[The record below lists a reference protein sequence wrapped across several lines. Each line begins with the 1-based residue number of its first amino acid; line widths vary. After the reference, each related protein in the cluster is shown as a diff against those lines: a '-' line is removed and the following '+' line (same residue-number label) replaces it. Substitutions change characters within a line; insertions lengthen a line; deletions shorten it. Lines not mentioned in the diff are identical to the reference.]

1 MCLTLSIRGS
11 SELKVGMV
19 TLKLYVSR
27 PERPKPLPC
36 PTPMGW
42 EQRLA
47 REPLGMALE
56 GHLVSM
62 DCVTLLFLSF
72 PGHSPSAHLWPRSS
86 GRITEIMGVVSAWLG
101 AQLLVYTMQPQAQ
114 LQDTCPP
121 VGFSLAPDPLLGI
134 QQLPAARL
142 IFKI

>member
-1 MCLTLSIRGS
+1 MTLSLRGS
-11 SELKVGMV
+11 SEVKVGMV

-27 PERPKPLPC
+27 PERPKRLPC

-47 REPLGMALE
+47 QEPLGMALE
-56 GHLVSM
+56 GQLVSM
-62 DCVTLLFLSF
+62 DYVTLLFLSF
-72 PGHSPSAHLWPRSS
+72 PGHSPSMAQVC
-86 GRITEIMGVVSAWLG
+86 GRITEIMGVGSAWLG
-101 AQLLVYTMQPQAQ
+101 AQLLVFTMQPQTQ
-114 LQDTCPP
+114 LQDTSPP
-121 VGFSLAPDPLLGI
+121 VGFSMAPDPLLGI